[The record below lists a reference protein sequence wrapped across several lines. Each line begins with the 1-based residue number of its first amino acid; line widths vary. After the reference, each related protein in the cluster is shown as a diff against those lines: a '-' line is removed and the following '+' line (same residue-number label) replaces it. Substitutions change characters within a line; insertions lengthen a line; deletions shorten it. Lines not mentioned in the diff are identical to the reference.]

1 MAEKQGFEPWV
12 PCDTTVFKTV
22 AFDHS
27 AISPRIIVVLYYK
40 EQFKYGSP
48 DWIRTSDQMIN
59 SHLLYR

>member
-12 PCDTTVFKTV
+12 SCDTTVFKTV

-27 AISPRIIVVLYYK
+27 AISPNIKFL
-40 EQFKYGSP
+40 YGSL